1 MLTDDRSARA
11 LAGVKAGKTPAFLC
25 LGIPDPL
32 LKPMTK
38 QEQHIPSSVQN
49 PGKIALAMSI
59 FAQAALGDHRDGAG
73 VNKPT
78 TYGLAFDASSVL
90 A

>member
-1 MLTDDRSARA
+1 
-11 LAGVKAGKTPAFLC
+11 
-25 LGIPDPL
+25 
-32 LKPMTK
+32 MTK

-73 VNKPT
+73 MNKPT